1 MLYASKDARQTR
13 QLVDN
18 LSRNINASGGYDWV
32 DLLDAMKQPHDDDN
46 YVVSRAVVDLA
57 IGSARVHQ
65 QLLQRITEIGFLHS
79 AEPSTPTISAGQF
92 AAWFERTRRN
102 EVEPLLKEHGRELR
116 VGNYEGCA
124 DETRI
129 RWDGEAMADIVREL
143 VINALKYSR
152 EGAPVGVEYQFET
165 AGPHPFCA
173 VRVRNQPRPSQARNA
188 DGQPIVGI
196 PDEYSQRVFELFYTI
211 DSFPTALEGEKWTDG
226 TGLYFVRALAEK
238 MGGWADTHSGVDY
251 SEGDPQPQVVLEVR
265 LPIAP

>member
-1 MLYASKDARQTR
+1 MTTTTSSPGRWSILRSV
-13 QLVDN
+13 L
-18 LSRNINASGGYDWV
+18 
-32 DLLDAMKQPHDDDN
+32 P
-46 YVVSRAVVDLA
+46 
-57 IGSARVHQ
+57 RVHQ

-173 VRVRNQPRPSQARNA
+173 VRVRNQPRPESGAERGWPA
-188 DGQPIVGI
+188 HRRH
-196 PDEYSQRVFELFYTI
+196 SRRVL
-211 DSFPTALEGEKWTDG
+211 SA
-226 TGLYFVRALAEK
+226 GLRALL
-238 MGGWADTHSGVDY
+238 HH
-251 SEGDPQPQVVLEVR
+251 
-265 LPIAP
+265 